1 MKKSYLLAGLL
12 SFSMLLVGC
21 GDKNEVVDPEVDP
34 GFNGKMEELTP
45 SKSKTRL
52 QDVGLEFID
61 AIDAATH
68 ENLVDVVAYMEEEL
82 DYLDIDKNY
91 LDKLEELA
99 TETGSHDDEY
109 YARKYNPVSAI
120 QGLMAMSLDA
130 AQNGAQLATR
140 ADDIYMFTLKAGLK
154 DLYGGFKP
162 NMKYEEWV
170 YDESITDRLEVEFTD
185 DHNQTWVATLK
196 GSKETTRVHLMVED
210 ISKWKETNDY
220 GWSDEPNVYEGG
232 YHDKYDIS
240 IDVPKVI
247 TLVVRCNQEEIINLT
262 ANSSL
267 ALDVDVYEDYNR
279 ESFYGSDENGDWF
292 YESKS
297 ESKFDLEVDYTNL
310 NLDASLNVNGY
321 AETWKTEAN
330 KAGITSVAE
339 VKIDGKSMLKAEAS
353 LAADVDALI
362 KQINEVNNYSDSYSS
377 KDDND
382 EYEEDEDFYF
392 LKNTIKNFAMKLDIM
407 GKAQVYGKCDS
418 FEKMY
423 EALIDDDK
431 YYDYETDE
439 FDFKEYAKYVDRIN
453 DTYSI
458 TVHYDNTKTV
468 QANVEF
474 EAYQWEEDYWGDSY
488 TYHDIRPVLIFA
500 ADDSRYCFE
509 DYFTETSFSKLID
522 AVKELADEFE
532 KMVEDAYN

>member
-1 MKKSYLLAGLL
+1 
-12 SFSMLLVGC
+12 MLLVGC

-68 ENLVDVVAYMEEEL
+68 ENLVEVVAYLEEEL
-82 DYLDIDKNY
+82 DYLDIDKSY
-91 LDKLEELA
+91 FDKLEELA
-99 TETGSHDDEY
+99 TVTGGNEEEY
-109 YARKYNPVSAI
+109 YVQTRKANPVQAI

-196 GSKETTRVHLMVED
+196 GGKETTRVHLMVED
-210 ISKWKETNDY
+210 IYKWEHEYSN
-220 GWSDEPNVYEGG
+220 GMIDEEG
-232 YHDKYDIS
+232 YHDKYDIC
-240 IDVPKVI
+240 IDVPKLI
-247 TLVVRCNQEEIINLT
+247 TFVVKCNQEEIVNMT
-262 ANSSL
+262 VNSSL
-267 ALDVDVYEDYNR
+267 AFEADIYDNYSVSNKNGY
-279 ESFYGSDENGDWF
+279 DENGNWY
-292 YESKS
+292 YENGRES
-297 ESKFDLEVDYTNL
+297 EFKLEVDYTNL

-330 KAGITSVAE
+330 KAGIKSVAE

-362 KQINEVNNYSDSYSS
+362 KQINEANNYSDSNSS

-392 LKNTIKNFAMKLDIM
+392 LKNTIKSFAMKLDIM

-488 TYHDIRPVLIFA
+488 TYHGIRPVLIFA

-522 AVKELADEFE
+522 AVEELTDEFE

>member
-1 MKKSYLLAGLL
+1 MKKSYLFAGLL

-21 GDKNEVVDPEVDP
+21 KKDSEVVDPVVEPDW
-34 GFNGKMEELTP
+34 NGKMEEITP
-45 SKSKTRL
+45 SKSKSRL
-52 QDVGLEFID
+52 QEIGLEFVD
-61 AIDAATH
+61 AINAATH
-68 ENLVDVVAYMEEEL
+68 ENLVGVVAYMDEA
-82 DYLDIDKNY
+82 DFGDFDIDEAYVEMVEN
-91 LDKLEELA
+91 LA
-99 TETGSHDDEY
+99 TETGGYDED
-109 YARKYNPVSAI
+109 YAVAIRKANPVQAI

-140 ADDIYMFTLKAGLK
+140 ADDIYTFTLKAGLK

-162 NMKYEEWV
+162 DMKYEEWE

-185 DHNQTWVATLK
+185 DHNQTWVATLR
-196 GSKETTRVHLMVED
+196 GSKETTRIHVAVED

-220 GWSDEPNVYEGG
+220 KWSDEPVVYEGG
-232 YHDKYDIS
+232 HHDKYDVS

-247 TLVVRCNQEEIINLT
+247 TFVVKCNQEEIINLT

-267 ALDVDVYEDYNR
+267 ALDVDVYDDYNR
-279 ESFYGSDENGDWF
+279 ESFYGYDENGDWYYESE
-292 YESKS
+292 YESKL
-297 ESKFDLEVDYTNL
+297 DLQVDYTNL

-321 AETWKTEAN
+321 AETWKTEAS
-330 KAGITSVAE
+330 KSGIKSTAE
-339 VKIDGKSMLKAEAS
+339 VKIDGKSMLKAEAA
-353 LAADVDALI
+353 LAADVNALI
-362 KQINEVNNYSDSYSS
+362 KQINEANTYSDSYSS
-377 KDDND
+377 ND
-382 EYEEDEDFYF
+382 EYDEDELEFDA
-392 LKNTIKNFAMKLDIM
+392 KVIKNFAMKLDVM

-431 YYDYETDE
+431 YYDYETEE

-458 TVHYDNTKTV
+458 TVHYDNTTTV

-474 EAYQWEEDYWGDSY
+474 EAYEYEPEWETDY

-500 ADDSRYCFE
+500 ADNSRYTFE

-522 AVKELADEFE
+522 AVEELAEEFE
-532 KMVEDAYN
+532 NMVEDAYN